1 MTESPLTYQPIAEQ
15 SYDAIARDA
24 GLRMRDSRIG
34 ELKYVKDEGNTRMY
48 IVFQCVT
55 FPSPPLDE
63 STQFV
68 AAGSHEELSDLFPR
82 EFSDE
87 FSERKRL
94 PSEVRV
100 IRPRLGRDQCGV
112 FVRR

>member
-24 GLRMRDSRIG
+24 GLRMRDSQIG
-34 ELKYVKDEGNTRMY
+34 ELKYVKNEGNTRMY
-48 IVFQCVT
+48 LVFQCVT

-63 STQFV
+63 LTQFV
-68 AAGSHEELSDLFPR
+68 AAGSPEELSDLLQR
-82 EFSDE
+82 EFSDRE
-87 FSERKRL
+87 RL

-100 IRPRLGRDQCGV
+100 IRPRLDRDQCGV